1 MFKMFIPNITTGFHA
16 RMYGRFIE
24 IRGNLRG
31 KKLHR
36 ANQDSNF
43 LGSRFGDEAKI
54 RAPTKFR
61 TGGQNEHLDF

>member
-1 MFKMFIPNITTGFHA
+1 
-16 RMYGRFIE
+16 MYGRFIE

-43 LGSRFGDEAKI
+43 LGSKFGDEAKI